1 MGYMKRL
8 VDEELNTLL
17 PHVAA
22 IALDGPKGV
31 GKTSTALRRAAEQLR
46 LDTEPHRSAVRG
58 DADLVNRLP
67 KPLLIDEWQRV
78 PTVWDTVRRAV
89 DDGAGPGSFLLAGS
103 AAPQLSEPIHSGA
116 GRILSLRIRPMAL
129 CERGLVDPTV
139 SLTQLLQ
146 GGAEIGGTSPLGSE
160 DYVREILASGLPGL
174 RHLPPQVRN
183 AQLRSYLTRVM
194 ERELTDEQGV
204 SLRRPESLSQ
214 WLRAY
219 ASASGTTASWE
230 KIRAAATSGDA
241 DPPTKATTMRYRD
254 WLTALWLLDPVP
266 AWRPLASGLPR
277 LTQTPKHHL
286 ADPALASVLLRATSI
301 SLQKGEGRWL
311 GARGS
316 LIGGLFEGLA
326 TLSVRGAAQ
335 AAGAEVAH
343 LRSSRGEREI
353 DLIVEGD
360 DGRFLAVEVKFS
372 RAASHDDVAH
382 LLWLKGRLGDQVSD
396 MVLLNT
402 GEHAYRR
409 RDGVAVIPLALL
421 GL

>member
-1 MGYMKRL
+1 MGYTKRL
-8 VDEELNTLL
+8 VDEELDTLL
-17 PHVAA
+17 PHVTA

-31 GKTSTALRRAAEQLR
+31 GKTSTALRRTTEQLR
-46 LDTEPHRSAVRG
+46 LDTVPHRSAVSE

-67 KPLLIDEWQRV
+67 RPLLIDEWQRV
-78 PTVWDTVRRAV
+78 PAVWDTVRRAV
-89 DDGAGPGSFLLAGS
+89 DDGAEPGSFLLAGS
-103 AAPQLSEPIHSGA
+103 AAPQLSDPIHSGA
-116 GRILSLRIRPMAL
+116 GRILSLRMRPMAL

-139 SLTQLLQ
+139 SLTRLLQ
-146 GGAEIGGTSPLGSE
+146 GDAEIGGSSPLGPG

-174 RHLPPQVRN
+174 HHLPPRARN

-204 SLRRPESLSQ
+204 TLRRPESLAL

-230 KIRAAATSGDA
+230 KIRATATPGDA
-241 DPPTKATTMRYRD
+241 DPPSKVTTMRYRD

-266 AWRPLASGLPR
+266 AWLPLASGLPS
-277 LTQTPKHHL
+277 LTRAPKHHL

-311 GARGS
+311 GARGA

-326 TLSVRGAAQ
+326 TLSVRAAAQ
-335 AAGAEVAH
+335 AAGAEVSH

-353 DLIVEGD
+353 DLIVEGE
-360 DGRFLAVEVKFS
+360 DGRILAVEVKFS
-372 RAASHDDVAH
+372 RAASHEDVAH
-382 LLWLKGRLGDQVSD
+382 LLWLKERLGDQVSD

-402 GEHAYRR
+402 GEHAHRR
-409 RDGVAVIPLALL
+409 RDGVAVVPLALL